1 VATELPVLIEELPN
15 YILDVKS
22 KHSENAKAFSFSS
35 FIQKVYGIPTE
46 DLDLEVPVKSTV
58 RKLKG
63 RVDAI
68 FGNLI
73 IEFKKDLESEI
84 EDAEYK
90 LSKYLLA
97 YHESQ
102 PNVRYVGIANDGTH
116 FVVYLPV
123 FQNDTT
129 FSLELIDQYND

>member
-1 VATELPVLIEELPN
+1 MATGLPVLIEELPN

-90 LSKYLLA
+90 LA